1 MSELEQA
8 ILDGFATGCRDLPQE
23 LRPTAMKEV
32 LARLPEY
39 GRIKNYAFT
48 AGRNWAIEWFRKK
61 EAKKRREALE
71 VIKAMKLRKEAALR
85 EMSFLQFKGAVT
97 CALEN
102 RRPNQRAIFTYLE
115 ALEERVFNGKSPS
128 EVARDFCVNTTLVH
142 KWCERART
150 ALKVY
155 LDPEAWGFISRGCN
169 GNGKLKK
176 AL

>member
-1 MSELEQA
+1 MTELEQA
-8 ILDGFATGCRDLPQE
+8 ILDGFATGCRDLPQD
-23 LRPTAMKEV
+23 LRPAAMKEV

-61 EAKKRREALE
+61 EAKKRREALN

-97 CALEN
+97 CAIEN
-102 RRPNQRAIFTYLE
+102 KRPNQRAIFTYLE
-115 ALEERVFNGKSPS
+115 ALEERVFNKKSPS
-128 EVARDFCVNTTLVH
+128 EVASDFCVSNTLVY
-142 KWCERART
+142 KWCERAR
-150 ALKVY
+150 AAIKLY
-155 LDPEAWGFISRGCN
+155 LDKDAWNFISRGCHE
-169 GNGKLKK
+169 NGKFKK